1 MTFFDVWFSTVV
13 PLSRP
18 LKAGTVGHL
27 GHPGTLWKIRARF
40 VCSHV
45 LQMIRSAGIQPCAGC
60 FFMVCP
66 PFHVLQTAPPALL
79 LLLSRLSHLSHAVP
93 PVPLSRSPWDGTA
106 GTAAFLSSLLR
117 WIIRLTVDLPQLTCE
132 AISRTDFPDWDS
144 CRIRQS
150 LCPDSLSPGFFRCS
164 FSVE

>member
-93 PVPLSRSPWDGTA
+93 PVPLSRSPW
-106 GTAAFLSSLLR
+106 
-117 WIIRLTVDLPQLTCE
+117 
-132 AISRTDFPDWDS
+132 
-144 CRIRQS
+144 
-150 LCPDSLSPGFFRCS
+150 
-164 FSVE
+164 